1 MTTTHGDRTY
11 YAAQRSRINLAKYE
25 RMEREAET
33 LTVHVASETDPK
45 VTYTLHV
52 QGDTITCNCRG
63 YNTAGH
69 CKHQRALKSVLEM
82 EKAK

>member
-1 MTTTHGDRTY
+1 MTNTHY
-11 YAAQRSRINLAKYE
+11 YHAERARLAAEHRERAAKVAA
-25 RMEREAET
+25 REAT
-33 LTVHVASETDPK
+33 LTVHVASESDPK
-45 VTYTLHV
+45 LTYTLHV

-69 CKHQRALKSVLEM
+69 CKHQRALRGVLEM